1 MQHYCNVLRSPLRFC
16 ELIYWRVIN
25 TSSPTSSSSS
35 PSSYS
40 STFVFPCIMVATKLY
55 VDGGGGQVVIRC
67 QCDAVLKMSPNR
79 KRGCLLALHKDL
91 FQNARKCH
99 VLTELEFRKCHG
111 SESRVINRT
120 HVQQEKEEKI
130 PHRAAP
136 FVCLENYPV
145 VIRGHPVI

>member
-1 MQHYCNVLRSPLRFC
+1 
-16 ELIYWRVIN
+16 
-25 TSSPTSSSSS
+25 
-35 PSSYS
+35 
-40 STFVFPCIMVATKLY
+40 
-55 VDGGGGQVVIRC
+55 
-67 QCDAVLKMSPNR
+67 MS
-79 KRGCLLALHKDL
+79 LLAEHHKLGLTANADWGWMHRDL
-91 FQNARKCH
+91 LRNAPKCH
-99 VLTELEFRKCHG
+99 FLTELEFRKCHG

>member
-1 MQHYCNVLRSPLRFC
+1 MAVRRGTKNVA
-16 ELIYWRVIN
+16 
-25 TSSPTSSSSS
+25 
-35 PSSYS
+35 
-40 STFVFPCIMVATKLY
+40 PCGTPKIA
-55 VDGGGGQVVIRC
+55 
-67 QCDAVLKMSPNR
+67 PNR